1 MKKII
6 LIALLVSS
14 FTMQAQ
20 TLKDLLYKGKL
31 KSDTGSVVRKT
42 DDLSA
47 KIDTTTKKPAEP
59 EKVKAKTIVTDSI
72 GNKQATMTDSVATT
86 AAGLADNAATVK
98 DNNKLWKEF
107 VDTVISTLNAEV
119 MNGKKV
125 KKGDYYVLVDY
136 TIATDGQVTV
146 TNVFVTP
153 ENKFLAD
160 QVKERLSISTPRL
173 NPVLTSTGTARKTS
187 KRYNFTLTGK

>member
-31 KSDTGSVVRKT
+31 KSDTGSIVRKT

-59 EKVKAKTIVTDSI
+59 EKAKVKTIVTDSI

-86 AAGLADNAATVK
+86 TAGPADNAATVK

>member
-1 MKKII
+1 
-6 LIALLVSS
+6 
-14 FTMQAQ
+14 MQAQ

-86 AAGLADNAATVK
+86 TAGPADNAATVK

>member
-1 MKKII
+1 MKKIF
-6 LIALLVSS
+6 LLALLASS

-42 DDLSA
+42 DDLAA
-47 KIDTTTKKPAEP
+47 KTDTTTKKPAEP
-59 EKVKAKTIVTDSI
+59 EKVKAKPVVTDSS
-72 GNKQATMTDSVATT
+72 GNKMMTMADSVAMP
-86 AAGLADNAATVK
+86 AAGPADNASVTK

-173 NPVLTSTGTARKTS
+173 NPVLTSTGTARRTT
-187 KRYNFTLTGK
+187 KRYNFTLTAK

>member
-14 FTMQAQ
+14 FTMHAQ

-59 EKVKAKTIVTDSI
+59 EKVKPKTIVTDSI

-86 AAGLADNAATVK
+86 AAGPADNAATVK